1 MHADNL
7 HVLRSRHTSL
17 RSGMHRYHH
26 EPGGAGDKFTPPASC
41 RAALIG
47 TQRWTRTRVEHKWKV
62 GLSGLE
68 DVESRATVLRTF
80 PSGAAAL
87 AIFPQQLTDYGMGY
101 RVRMNS
107 AFHLQATVAPSK
119 ASGSRPAM

>member
-1 MHADNL
+1 M
-7 HVLRSRHTSL
+7 
-17 RSGMHRYHH
+17 
-26 EPGGAGDKFTPPASC
+26 
-41 RAALIG
+41 
-47 TQRWTRTRVEHKWKV
+47 EHKWKV

-87 AIFPQQLTDYGMGY
+87 AIFPTTDDYGMGY

-119 ASGSRPAM
+119 ASGSRPAV